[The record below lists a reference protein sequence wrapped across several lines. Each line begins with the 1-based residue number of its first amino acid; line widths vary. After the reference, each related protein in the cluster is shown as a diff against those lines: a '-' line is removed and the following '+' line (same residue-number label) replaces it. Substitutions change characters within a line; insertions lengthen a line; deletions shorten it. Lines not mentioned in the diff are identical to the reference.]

1 MRRVVVRTGTRPYTR
16 RWVSVQPTASD
27 VDEPSRQKTPLP
39 SGRLLLRM
47 PPNLHGE
54 LAQAAEREGSSLNG
68 FILARRGESLGR
80 ATPDA
85 ETGARGGLSSTTL
98 RRLLIANVLTV
109 TVASV
114 AAVVILL
121 VAWLG

>member
-68 FILARRGESLGR
+68 FIIARLSESLGR
-80 ATPDA
+80 TTPDV
-85 ETGARGGLSSTTL
+85 GGSSRGGLSSTTL
-98 RRLLIANVLTV
+98 RRLLIANVVTV